1 MTVART
7 RLTNKQHGFSVALRK
22 LFDEVHKE
30 RMKLSGKV
38 PKYTG
43 PKSEKPQATKG
54 TVTCVASFVVDCPEG
69 KQPYPTEPTGE
80 PRGAKSQYETTTTE
94 TTPRKA
100 HATEVGQE
108 SSQVGTYVLE
118 ARKAEHTR
126 RRAEVLTRSTGDAKP
141 STHAEARVLS
151 QVESMAKGDAGA
163 DWKSRV
169 RSIEIHLSHSPCPS
183 CVGLLLDLHKVLD
196 NGMLQHA
203 VVHWSTVY
211 KHDVWPTTPES
222 IRRLRGKY
230 ATLGPFPT

>member
-1 MTVART
+1 DMTVART

-108 SSQVGTYVLE
+108 
-118 ARKAEHTR
+118 
-126 RRAEVLTRSTGDAKP
+126 
-141 STHAEARVLS
+141 
-151 QVESMAKGDAGA
+151 
-163 DWKSRV
+163 
-169 RSIEIHLSHSPCPS
+169 
-183 CVGLLLDLHKVLD
+183 
-196 NGMLQHA
+196 
-203 VVHWSTVY
+203 
-211 KHDVWPTTPES
+211 
-222 IRRLRGKY
+222 
-230 ATLGPFPT
+230 